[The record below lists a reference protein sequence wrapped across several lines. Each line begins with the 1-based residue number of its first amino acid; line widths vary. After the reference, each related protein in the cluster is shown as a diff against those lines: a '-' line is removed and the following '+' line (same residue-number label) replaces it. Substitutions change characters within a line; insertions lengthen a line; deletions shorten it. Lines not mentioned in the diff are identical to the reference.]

1 MLINRNGQAKVFSKS
16 EINELF
22 EKGFKT
28 SRDKALFAVTFYT
41 ACRISEAR
49 KMFIIDVFYDGK
61 VRDEIIIRKAHSKG
75 KQGTRSIPTHPHL
88 KKVLQEYYDN
98 STKLVEMKKMIGN
111 WSEKSFNS
119 EGKIII
125 NLTHQCPRCEFAG
138 IFKNGVYNNKQRYK
152 CKNCRHVFLEIEL
165 PEIDLTSENS
175 SAIEFDPL
183 GVTCSTL
190 YGFLLE
196 KSDNPF
202 LFPGRR
208 SQGYISLANAMNI
221 FEYTFDKLGIDGAS
235 THSCRRTALTMMH
248 QGGAILKVLQE
259 ISGHKD
265 LGALQKYLEVSDE
278 QARAAINIL

>member
-1 MLINRNGQAKVFSKS
+1 MLINRNGQAKVLTKS
-16 EINELF
+16 EIQQLF
-22 EKGFKT
+22 HNGFKS
-28 SRDKALFAVTFYT
+28 SRDKALFAVAFYT

-49 KMFIIDVFYDGK
+49 KMFIIDAFYDGK

-75 KQGTRSIPTHPHL
+75 KQGTRSIPTHPNL
-88 KKVLQEYYDN
+88 KKILQEYYDN
-98 STKLVEMKKMIGN
+98 SAKLVEMKKMIGD
-111 WSEKSFNS
+111 WSEKSFNC

-125 NLTHQCPRCEFAG
+125 NLAHQCPRCQFAG
-138 IFKNGVYNNKQRYK
+138 IFKNGVCNNQQRYK
-152 CKNCRHVFLEIEL
+152 CKKCRHEFFEREL
-165 PEIDLTSENS
+165 PKTDLASENS

-208 SQGYISLANAMNI
+208 SKGYISLRNAMSI
-221 FEYTFDKLGIDGAS
+221 FVYAFDKLGIDGAS

-248 QGGAILKVLQE
+248 REGVILKVLQE

-265 LGALQKYLEVSDE
+265 LGALQKYLEVSEE